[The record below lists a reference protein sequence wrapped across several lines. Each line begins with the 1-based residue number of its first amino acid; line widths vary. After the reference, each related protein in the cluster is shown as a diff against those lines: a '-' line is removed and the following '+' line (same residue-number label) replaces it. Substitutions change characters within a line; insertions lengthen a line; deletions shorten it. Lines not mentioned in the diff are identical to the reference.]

1 MSNYRR
7 PVVLVGV
14 DGSPQSLAAA
24 RWAAD
29 EAVLRRQTLQLL
41 HSSYLPIIGSPE
53 AGYPANFTEYVDSQ
67 GRLVL
72 ERAVEG
78 IVGAHPD
85 LEVGVL
91 QTHSDPRRALVDA
104 SDGAALTV
112 VGSLGSGRAREVLLG
127 SVALYVAAHGHSP
140 VAVVPYDRDE
150 RQGPVLVGVD
160 GRADSEAAVGLAF
173 DEASVRGVELVAV
186 MALDSWAG
194 RGPAQR
200 SITVDDA
207 ESQEGRAV
215 ISEQLAGWAEK
226 YPDVLVH
233 KYVLRGSAEE
243 CLLGFAGHAPLVQ
256 QPQLIVVGSRGRGG
270 LAGVVLGSTSH
281 AVIARAVCPVV
292 VIRQPVG

>member
-1 MSNYRR
+1 
-7 PVVLVGV
+7 
-14 DGSPQSLAAA
+14 
-24 RWAAD
+24 
-29 EAVLRRQTLQLL
+29 
-41 HSSYLPIIGSPE
+41 
-53 AGYPANFTEYVDSQ
+53 
-67 GRLVL
+67 
-72 ERAVEG
+72 VEG
-78 IVGAHPD
+78 IVGVHPD

-112 VGSLGSGRAREVLLG
+112 VGSRGSGRAREVLLG
-127 SVALYVAAHGHSP
+127 SVALYVAAHGRSP

-173 DEASVRGVELVAV
+173 DEASVRGVELVAA

-194 RGPAQR
+194 RGSAHR
-200 SITVDDA
+200 SITVDA
-207 ESQEGRAV
+207 TESQEGRAV

-226 YPDVLVH
+226 YPDVRVRQ
-233 KYVLRGSAEE
+233 YVVRGSAEE
-243 CLLGFAGHAPLVQ
+243 CLLGYAGHAPLVQ

-292 VIRQPVG
+292 VVRPPVG